1 MKEILVVT
9 LSNIGDVVLTTPVM
23 AALKSAF
30 PESFLT
36 VVTSSRA
43 HGILQG
49 SRTVDRVVIYDKSMS
64 WKQKLGM
71 ILELRHKKYD
81 AVVDLRNTIIPF
93 LVSAK
98 KRSPL
103 FRASKILMRRD
114 KHLEILKIM
123 QLPVEITQPFQFY
136 NAEEEAALLS
146 KIRIHRPADELEPWM
161 VAAPAAASSLKTWK
175 MENYREVIGELL
187 RDFAGFVILAGDK
200 RERELC
206 EPIAAAYPA
215 RILNMAGETTLRE
228 TAALVA
234 RAQLVLT
241 NDSAVM
247 HLGYELERPVAAI
260 FGPTDPEKYGRKSPR
275 VRILREPVECSPC
288 ELAQCRFS
296 RQACFEDL
304 APARVLAA
312 CRELLKH
319 DASA

>member
-9 LSNIGDVVLTTPVM
+9 LSNIGDVILTTPVM

-36 VVTSSRA
+36 AVTSSRA
-43 HGILQG
+43 QGILQG
-49 SRTVDRVVIYDKSMS
+49 SRTVDHVAIYDKSMS
-64 WKQKLGM
+64 WPQKLSM
-71 ILELRHKKYD
+71 IAALRQKKYD
-81 AVVDLRNTIIPF
+81 IVVDLRNTLIPF

-98 KRSPL
+98 KRSAL
-103 FRASKILMRRD
+103 FRSSKILMRRD
-114 KHLEILKIM
+114 KHLEILKLM
-123 QLPVEITQPFQFY
+123 HLPTEIINPFQFY
-136 NAEEEAALLS
+136 NSAEEASALS
-146 KIRIHRPADELEPWM
+146 KIGSFRPSSIREPWM
-161 VAAPAAASSLKTWK
+161 VVAPAAASSLKTWK
-175 MENYREVIGELL
+175 MENFREVIGELL
-187 RDFAGFVILAGDK
+187 RDFPGFVILAGDK
-200 RERELC
+200 RERVLA
-206 EPIAAAYPA
+206 EPIAAAYPS
-215 RILNMAGETTLRE
+215 RVINLAGETTLRE

-260 FGPTDPEKYGRKSPR
+260 FGPTNPEKYGRKSPR

-304 APARVLAA
+304 AAARVLAA
-312 CRELLKH
+312 CQELLKN
-319 DASA
+319 AVPS